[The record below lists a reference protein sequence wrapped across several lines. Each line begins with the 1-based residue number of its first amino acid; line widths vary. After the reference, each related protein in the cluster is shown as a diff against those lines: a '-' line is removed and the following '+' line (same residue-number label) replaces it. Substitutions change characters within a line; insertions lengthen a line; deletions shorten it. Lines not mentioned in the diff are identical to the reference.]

1 MPNSCKFIF
10 KSFSIAFLLSVVSCA
25 SLNQQFSGEKYLGK
39 FTLIQDKNNS
49 NFSVAIF
56 PSSSNVIIQV
66 KKPLLGNV
74 LNITFDKF
82 KAVSI
87 IPKLND
93 NNTALINS
101 INPKL
106 YFNIISSCIKSNKSK
121 KDFSILEDNRLSVNC
136 SYMKNG
142 SSKIIIKEA
151 DNFYISGVI
160 TNYE

>member
-1 MPNSCKFIF
+1 MKC
-10 KSFSIAFLLSVVSCA
+10 
-25 SLNQQFSGEKYLGK
+25 
-39 FTLIQDKNNS
+39 
-49 NFSVAIF
+49 
-56 PSSSNVIIQV
+56 
-66 KKPLLGNV
+66 

-121 KDFSILEDNRLSVNC
+121 KDFSIFEDNRLSVNC